1 MVVSISRHD
10 LNLITLITIK
20 DEWEKEL
27 EQLSE
32 KWERERGSKA
42 RNPQFQQEKD
52 DLEKNMTLRRD
63 KKKESL
69 TRKMLEHERYG
80 LSFLLTSTLRSG

>member
-1 MVVSISRHD
+1 MNI
-10 LNLITLITIK
+10 NLIDAIDAQ

-69 TRKMLEHERYG
+69 TRKMLEHER
-80 LSFLLTSTLRSG
+80 

>member
-1 MVVSISRHD
+1 M
-10 LNLITLITIK
+10 LQ

-32 KWERERGSKA
+32 KWERKRGSQ
-42 RNPQFQQEKD
+42 QFQQEKE

-69 TRKMLEHERYG
+69 TRKMLEHERYS
-80 LSFLLTSTLRSG
+80 L